1 METYR
6 SGHNEPDSKSG
17 SPQGLVGSNPT
28 VSARGLSRLASRDKP
43 FFCSRRIFL
52 PDEHGPHC
60 RGGLLLGGEIQVC
73 IDICGSGEGAVA
85 KPDLNLFHGDPVAQE
100 KAGAGMPEIMEAN
113 FFEPVFLDKPAEM
126 LCHIIW
132 AEKPAALIHADV
144 LEVIS
149 AIGLSEQ
156 PSIHLLFL
164 LFCQYQLLH
173 RGDEGQRPKAGFGFQ
188 HIFANRD
195 EFPTSLRRRP

>member
-1 METYR
+1 M
-6 SGHNEPDSKSG
+6 
-17 SPQGLVGSNPT
+17 
-28 VSARGLSRLASRDKP
+28 
-43 FFCSRRIFL
+43 
-52 PDEHGPHC
+52 
-60 RGGLLLGGEIQVC
+60 
-73 IDICGSGEGAVA
+73 A

-164 LFCQYQLLH
+164 LFCQYMYHL
-173 RGDEGQRPKAGFGFQ
+173 F
-188 HIFANRD
+188 
-195 EFPTSLRRRP
+195 